1 MIPLIRLEKHRSIL
15 EQAGL
20 VVESTNI
27 WPSGPDCQPFTRA
40 CRRSAA
46 GRLLPHRPSDHAP
59 VLARPVINLHS
70 RCSNACPA
78 TLERHGK
85 VASRE
90 VTVCCRNRD
99 RFIAVYGAR
108 SLTATVQTCSVSC
121 ENVLV
126 HPART
131 SDFRVALAR
140 QVFANSRQSA
150 QHSQL
155 VAGFPRRLNLSARRI
170 RTGLDDAGG
179 RIG

>member
-1 MIPLIRLEKHRSIL
+1 M
-15 EQAGL
+15 AG
-20 VVESTNI
+20 S
-27 WPSGPDCQPFTRA
+27 
-40 CRRSAA
+40 

-150 QHSQL
+150 QHSKSLLWQGVGCRSVHRSL
-155 VAGFPRRLNLSARRI
+155 VAIRVSKNEARHVSSSSIFPVVRWHARRAPRRRER
-170 RTGLDDAGG
+170 
-179 RIG
+179 